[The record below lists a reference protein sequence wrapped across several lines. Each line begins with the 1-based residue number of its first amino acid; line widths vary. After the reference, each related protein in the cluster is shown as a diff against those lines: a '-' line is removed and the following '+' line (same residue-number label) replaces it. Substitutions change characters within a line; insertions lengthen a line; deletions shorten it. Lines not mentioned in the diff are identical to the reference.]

1 MKKLTRK
8 SLIGKNYKPVH
19 EWSSQKETYKVNG
32 HTFSDYGNACEYIRT
47 NNFRVTTTENI
58 GNGVHL
64 LNVVQ
69 VN

>member
-1 MKKLTRK
+1 MQ
-8 SLIGKNYKPVH
+8 SLINKRTRWTKNTRP
-19 EWSSQKETYKVNG
+19 QPTKETYKVNG
-32 HTFSDYGNACEYIRT
+32 HTFQNYGQACEYIRT

-58 GNGVHL
+58 GGVFL